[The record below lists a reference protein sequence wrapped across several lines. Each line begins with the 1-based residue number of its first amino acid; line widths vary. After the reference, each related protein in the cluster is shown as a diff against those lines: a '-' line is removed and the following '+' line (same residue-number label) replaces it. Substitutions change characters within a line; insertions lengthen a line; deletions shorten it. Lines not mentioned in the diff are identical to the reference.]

1 VSAHA
6 TAVPTRPGAGRW
18 VLRGAAVVAGVA
30 VLGALVVVLLLPRLV
45 HGAALTVRSGSM
57 TPALSTG
64 DLVVV
69 RPVDAAALHVG
80 DIATYRE
87 QSGSLVT
94 HRVVAVAGSGTN
106 RTFTFQGDA
115 NASADPE
122 PVPAAAVQGRVWFT
136 VPYLGTLRA
145 RLAEARPAVV
155 VGGVLALGGYALVQ
169 FGSYAR
175 ERRAAR

>member
-1 VSAHA
+1 MSTPAA
-6 TAVPTRPGAGRW
+6 TAPTRSSAGPW
-18 VLRGAAVVAGVA
+18 LLRGAAALVGVA
-30 VLGALVVVLLLPRLV
+30 VLGALAVVLLLPRLV

-69 RPVDAAALHVG
+69 RPVAATALHVG

-87 QSGSLVT
+87 QDGSLVT
-94 HRVVAVAGSGTN
+94 HRIVATDGSGST
-106 RTFTFQGDA
+106 RTFTFRGDA
-115 NASADPE
+115 NASADPQ
-122 PVPAAAVQGRVWFT
+122 PVPAGAVEGRVWFSL
-136 VPYLGTLRA
+136 PYLGTLRA
-145 RLAEARPAVV
+145 RLAEARPAIV

>member
-1 VSAHA
+1 MSAHA
-6 TAVPTRPGAGRW
+6 GRAPGRADAGRW
-18 VLRGAAVVAGVA
+18 LLRAAVAVAGAA
-30 VLGALVVVLLLPRLV
+30 VLGALVVVLVLPRLV

-57 TPALSTG
+57 TPALSIG

-69 RPVDAAALHVG
+69 RPVDASALHVG

-87 QSGSLVT
+87 QSGGLVT
-94 HRVVAVAGSGTN
+94 HRIVAVDGEGAS
-106 RTFTFQGDA
+106 RTYTFRGDA

-122 PVPAAAVQGRVWFT
+122 PVPADAVQGRVWFA

-145 RLAEARPAVV
+145 RLADARPIIV
-155 VGGVLALGGYALVQ
+155 VGGVLALAGYALVQ